1 MPCFNV
7 AILGAECTGK
17 STLVTTLVARLQA
30 DGTAAQCIPEYLREW
45 CDVNRR
51 TPRPHDQVH
60 IASVQAQ
67 RLATAVASAT
77 EGSIVVAD
85 TTPLMTAVYSEV
97 YFKDVSLYPYA
108 LEQQRN
114 FALTLLTGLDIAWV
128 PDGIQRDSET
138 VRKAVDHRLR
148 EVLTQHQIPFT
159 TLYGQGNARTDAAL
173 QAIAYQTA
181 GPRTGPQSDW
191 KWTCDKCSD
200 ADCEHRM
207 FSRLI

>member
-1 MPCFNV
+1 MPSFNV

-17 STLVTTLVARLQA
+17 STLAAALVARLQA
-30 DGTAAQCIPEYLREW
+30 DKTAALHLTEYLREW
-45 CDVNRR
+45 CDANGR
-51 TPRPHDQVH
+51 TPLAHEQAH
-60 IASVQAQ
+60 IAIVQSQ
-67 RLATAVASAT
+67 RLATASLMAAD
-77 EGSIVVAD
+77 GGIVIAD

-97 YFKDVSLYPYA
+97 YFCDTSLYPYA
-108 LEQQRN
+108 LEQQRAY
-114 FALTLLTGLDIAWV
+114 ALTLLTGMDIAWV
-128 PDGIQRDSET
+128 PDGIQRDSESARKT
-138 VRKAVDHRLR
+138 VDRRLR
-148 EVLTQHQIPFT
+148 EVLTQHRIAFT
-159 TLYGQGNARTDAAL
+159 TIYGQGTSRTDSAL